1 MNAERVRKRGEKR
14 GDAVSRSPHRRKRLA
29 LTLAGN
35 VADHDNHAGFF
46 GATHILDHRAVK
58 HLVILD
64 SKVFRFGY
72 PVVAAKAVERGR
84 AEDG

>member
-1 MNAERVRKRGEKR
+1 MDAGRVRKRGEKR
-14 GDAVSRSPHRRKRLA
+14 GDAVSLSPHRSKGLA
-29 LTLAGN
+29 LALAGN

-64 SKVFRFGY
+64 GEVFRFGY
-72 PVVAAKAVERGR
+72 PVVAAKAV
-84 AEDG
+84 